1 MKRLDTGPVKAIF
14 FDYGGTLD
22 APGVAWKEQ
31 FFPIYKKHGVNVRE
45 KEFARAFYASDD
57 SLTSENPVHMNL
69 TEVVYEQV
77 SRVLKNLD
85 IFSPAL
91 QEKIARDFLKNCF
104 TQISKNISLL
114 KRLKARFRLGIISNN
129 YGNLEAICKE
139 TGLLNVVDCLVDSN
153 LVGKTKPHPE
163 IFQRGLDALKV
174 LPHESIMVGDNVRRD
189 IQGALDLGMQ
199 AVLISPDGVSHGVS
213 LPEIPVISQ
222 LDELIE
228 ILGIRQ

>member
-1 MKRLDTGPVKAIF
+1 LKHLDTRSIKAIF

-31 FFPIYKKHGVNVRE
+31 FSPIYKKYGVNVHE

-77 SRVLKNLD
+77 ARVLKNLGV
-85 IFSPAL
+85 FSPAL
-91 QEKIARDFLKNCF
+91 QEKIARDFLKNSF
-104 TQISKNISLL
+104 SEISKNISLL
-114 KRLKARFRLGIISNN
+114 KRLKARFRVGIISNN
-129 YGNLEAICKE
+129 YGNLKAICRE
-139 TGLLNVVDCLVDSN
+139 TSLSDVVDCLVDSN

-174 LPHESIMVGDNVRRD
+174 LPHESIMVGDNIRRD

-199 AVLISPDGVSHGVS
+199 AVLISPDGVS
-213 LPEIPVISQ
+213 LPEVPVISQ

>member
-1 MKRLDTGPVKAIF
+1 MKRIEPDPIKAIF

-31 FFPIYKKHGVNVRE
+31 FFPIYKKHGVNVQ
-45 KEFARAFYASDD
+45 KKDFTRAFYASDD

-77 SRVLKNLD
+77 ARVLKNLG
-85 IFSPAL
+85 IFTPAL
-91 QEKIARDFLKNCF
+91 QEKIARDFLKNSF
-104 TQISKNISLL
+104 SQISRNISTL
-114 KRLKARFRLGIISNN
+114 KRLKARFRIGIISNN

-139 TGLLNVVDCLVDSN
+139 TGLFNIVDCLVDSN

-163 IFQRGLDALKV
+163 IFQRGLNTLKV

-189 IQGALDLGMQ
+189 IHGALDLGMQ
-199 AVLISPDGVSHGVS
+199 AVLISSTGLLHGVS
-213 LPEIPVISQ
+213 LPEVPVISQ
-222 LDELIE
+222 LHELLE
-228 ILGIRQ
+228 ILRIRP